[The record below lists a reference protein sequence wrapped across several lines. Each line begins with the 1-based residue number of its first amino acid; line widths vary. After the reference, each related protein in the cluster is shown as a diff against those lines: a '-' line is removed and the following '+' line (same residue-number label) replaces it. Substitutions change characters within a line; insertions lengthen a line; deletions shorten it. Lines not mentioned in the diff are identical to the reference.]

1 MHMIEQA
8 RSQFIENMYWLIDAQ
23 HIWNGFLHQG
33 WYRSSSTSSW
43 HPAGYCLFCRNQVFR
58 KVSEFE
64 IHSLLA
70 HCSSKEHIK
79 VFESSI
85 LQGTLAHRINSD
97 DATWY
102 IDESKDDGRRLVAD
116 VRSSHVHLENGC
128 DGVWFPWI
136 WSLATGNRC

>member
-1 MHMIEQA
+1 
-8 RSQFIENMYWLIDAQ
+8 
-23 HIWNGFLHQG
+23 
-33 WYRSSSTSSW
+33 
-43 HPAGYCLFCRNQVFR
+43 LFCRNQVFR

-128 DGVWFPWI
+128 DGV
-136 WSLATGNRC
+136 